1 MVKYS
6 SPVTGGGSGKRAGK
20 ARAGTAANP
29 QAGTVKKIFHK
40 ILVSAVH
47 GAVHNK

>member
-6 SPVTGGGSGKRAGK
+6 SPVTGGAGGQDRAGK
-20 ARAGTAANP
+20 ARAGTAADP
-29 QAGTVKKIFHK
+29 QAATVKKIFHK

-47 GAVHNK
+47 